1 MSPKACSVSCT
12 CPTGVRHT
20 VEVTAESLYEAAVL
34 GLNLMKKHGWVDPI
48 GPATELQVQV
58 KEPPVTHS
66 VSVSQLKRWV
76 EGIAV
81 SPDELLRKNKLK
93 ALLAS

>member
-1 MSPKACSVSCT
+1 MAPKACTVSCT
-12 CPTGVRHT
+12 SPAGVRHT

-34 GLNLMKKHGWVDPI
+34 ALSVLKKHGWVDPI

-58 KEPPVTHS
+58 REPPVTHS
-66 VSVSQLKRWV
+66 VSVFQLKRWV

-81 SPDELLRKNKLK
+81 SPDELLRKNRLK
-93 ALLAS
+93 TLL

>member
-1 MSPKACSVSCT
+1 M

-34 GLNLMKKHGWVDPI
+34 GLNVLKKHGWVDPI

-81 SPDELLRKNKLK
+81 SPDELLRKNRLK
-93 ALLAS
+93 ALLGL

>member
-1 MSPKACSVSCT
+1 MSPKACSVSCACT
-12 CPTGVRHT
+12 TGVRHT

-34 GLNLMKKHGWVDPI
+34 GLSLLKKHGWVDPI
-48 GPATELQVQV
+48 GPGTEIQVQV

-81 SPDELLRKNKLK
+81 SPDELLRKNRLK
-93 ALLAS
+93 ALLAP